1 MRLNPSPMVV
11 LVLAVAMFVAACAT
25 PEPADEIPPEPQA
38 TVQLDVATEEPPSEP
53 ADPAPPAPTGE
64 AELHISYDAS
74 LASEEIAE
82 KLRMASADGASDPVQ
97 VFGDDFSSPGWSV
110 FTENE
115 WTTSY
120 VDGAYELSVKAGGL
134 RGAFGIPS
142 GLGSLTDFYFQI
154 ETRAYGPADNGY
166 GFRFRDQEAGFYEF
180 TVSSGGTGS
189 SGEAISSGGTFSVD
203 KFLEG
208 SMVRIVPFKTESPS
222 IVQGDGELN
231 VLGVLAL
238 GPDISLYINGQEVA
252 SFSDPDHPTGS
263 ISLRVNP
270 YFDEG
275 SRTLFDN
282 AAVWVPAD

>member
-1 MRLNPSPMVV
+1 MVV
-11 LVLAVAMFVAACAT
+11 LVLAAAMFVAACAT
-25 PEPADEIPPEPQA
+25 PAPTDEVPPEAQA
-38 TVQLDVATEEPPSEP
+38 TVPLDIATEEPASEP
-53 ADPAPPAPTGE
+53 ADPAPSAPAGD
-64 AELHISYDAS
+64 AELLISYEAS

-97 VFGDDFSSPGWSV
+97 VFGDDFSSPIWSE
-110 FTENE
+110 FTEDE

-120 VDGAYELSVKAGGL
+120 VDGAYELSVKAGGFST
-134 RGAFGIPS
+134 AFGIPS

-166 GFRFRDQEAGFYEF
+166 GFRFREQEAGFYEF

-189 SGEAISSGGTFSVD
+189 GGEAISGGGTFSVD

-208 SMVRIVPFKTESPS
+208 SIVRIVPFKTESPS

-275 SRTLFDN
+275 SRTVFDN